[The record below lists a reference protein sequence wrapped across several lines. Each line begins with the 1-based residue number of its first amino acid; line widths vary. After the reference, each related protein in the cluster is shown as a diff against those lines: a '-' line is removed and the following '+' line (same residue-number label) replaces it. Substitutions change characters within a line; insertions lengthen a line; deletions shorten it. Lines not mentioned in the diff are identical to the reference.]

1 MEHLPVWRLHHKS
14 NKNYPKYSDRNKYFP
29 AQSHNLIISV
39 SGECCPEPQERPTP
53 QESLQRL
60 RQVLFFDS
68 RRNVNQTTT
77 VTRIRR
83 LYEVVPSANSEVG
96 INALQKWVS

>member
-39 SGECCPEPQERPTP
+39 SGECCPEPQEKEK
-53 QESLQRL
+53 QESD
-60 RQVLFFDS
+60 F
-68 RRNVNQTTT
+68 
-77 VTRIRR
+77 
-83 LYEVVPSANSEVG
+83 
-96 INALQKWVS
+96 